1 MIIVIKKKC
10 NFKTKI
16 DMIALKNYTVTEDSI
31 TIPKQELE
39 RLIEHYNERV
49 NFFWNPNPMSPQSW
63 GLGLFQ
69 GKREMCNDFLKLINE
84 KE

>member
-1 MIIVIKKKC
+1 MAVIK
-10 NFKTKI
+10 I
-16 DMIALKNYTVTEDSI
+16 ENYVVTEDSI

-63 GLGLFQ
+63 GVGLFQ
-69 GKREMCNDFLKLINE
+69 GKREMCNDLLKLIYEN
-84 KE
+84 KA

>member
-1 MIIVIKKKC
+1 MAAKK
-10 NFKTKI
+10 I
-16 DMIALKNYTVTEDSI
+16 ENYVVTEDSI

-49 NFFWNPNPMSPQSW
+49 NFFWNPNPMSPQTW
-63 GLGLFQ
+63 GVGLFQ

-84 KE
+84 SKA

>member
-1 MIIVIKKKC
+1 MAVIKVE
-10 NFKTKI
+10 
-16 DMIALKNYTVTEDSI
+16 NYVVTEDSI

-49 NFFWNPNPMSPQSW
+49 NFLWNPNPMSPQTW
-63 GLGLFQ
+63 GVGLFQ

-84 KE
+84 SKV

>member
-1 MIIVIKKKC
+1 MAVIK
-10 NFKTKI
+10 I
-16 DMIALKNYTVTEDSI
+16 ENYVVTEDSI

-49 NFFWNPNPMSPQSW
+49 NFHWNPNPMSPQTW
-63 GLGLFQ
+63 GVGLFQ

-84 KE
+84 SKV

>member
-1 MIIVIKKKC
+1 MAVINIENC
-10 NFKTKI
+10 V
-16 DMIALKNYTVTEDSI
+16 VTEDSI

-49 NFFWNPNPMSPQSW
+49 NFFWNPNPLSPQTC
-63 GLGLFQ
+63 GVGLFQ

-84 KE
+84 SKV